1 MTRNHYKHL
10 QMEGYIPS
18 ADAAAPG
25 RTSNK
30 TQEQTTP
37 DQPRSRAASGEM
49 PPFGS
54 SLAQHTFDDPDL
66 RRDTFSNE
74 DVIAG
79 QLDNMAGQRDS
90 VSFPNRRFQNV
101 LDMSDPAYSAPGT
114 DFLLAAEYIVGGN
127 TYDAGEVLDANSFPE
142 LQQERSL
149 RIADILRNMHQQ
161 RNSPQGFVPKT
172 LPTNRPS
179 AGMTRDSF
187 IRQENLR
194 LWKEELFNASFVN
207 TGDPNHPMRVNVKK
221 LTIQDGRVFRK
232 GQSVDPKLVTLH
244 IQSIV
249 QEATRA
255 ESAKLVLNNKAVAT
269 KDVLGVSI
277 ED

>member
-142 LQQERSL
+142 LEQERSL
-149 RIADILRNMHQQ
+149 RIADILRGIHQPTSQ
-161 RNSPQGFVPKT
+161 PTQQSSTEPSLQPSKHPSVQTSTAPLVQLSRSPSIQPSAI
-172 LPTNRPS
+172 PTNQPS
-179 AGMTRDSF
+179 CSPTSYPSMLPSTTLFSPLIWNRLAG
-187 IRQENLR
+187 QLR
-194 LWKEELFNASFVN
+194 IIQQNVN
-207 TGDPNHPMRVNVKK
+207 SQP
-221 LTIQDGRVFRK
+221 
-232 GQSVDPKLVTLH
+232 
-244 IQSIV
+244 
-249 QEATRA
+249 
-255 ESAKLVLNNKAVAT
+255 
-269 KDVLGVSI
+269 
-277 ED
+277 